1 MKKDNMLLTFLWV
14 GYAIVAILAII
25 FGYFNY
31 KDNLTT
37 YNLYIFLTVLVLA
50 ILMIIIYVLSVKNSE
65 KKAKVIR
72 NVYVDKTTTINGN
85 NDKVSIIHV
94 DEVDDTNILL
104 VFIKIKKRQQMLLV
118 QSIMIIN
125 RFHQ

>member
-94 DEVDDTNILL
+94 DEVDNTNII
-104 VFIKIKKRQQMLLV
+104 V
-118 QSIMIIN
+118 SIYKNKEAPTDVIGAIN
-125 RFHQ
+125 NDN

>member
-31 KDNLTT
+31 KDNVTT
-37 YNLYIFLTVLVLA
+37 YNLYIFLTVLILA
-50 ILMIIIYVLSVKNSE
+50 ILMIIIYFLSVKNSE

-94 DEVDDTNILL
+94 DEVDDTNII
-104 VFIKIKKRQQMLLV
+104 V
-118 QSIMIIN
+118 SIYKNKEAPTDVIGAIN
-125 RFHQ
+125 NDN

>member
-14 GYAIVAILAII
+14 GYAIVAILAIA

-31 KDNLTT
+31 KDNVTT
-37 YNLYIFLTVLVLA
+37 YNLYIFLTILLLA
-50 ILMIIIYVLSVKNSE
+50 ILMIIIYFVSVKNSE

-72 NVYVDKTTTINGN
+72 NVYVDKTTTINGK

-94 DEVDDTNILL
+94 DEVDDTNII
-104 VFIKIKKRQQMLLV
+104 V
-118 QSIMIIN
+118 SIYKNKETPTDVIGAIN
-125 RFHQ
+125 NDN